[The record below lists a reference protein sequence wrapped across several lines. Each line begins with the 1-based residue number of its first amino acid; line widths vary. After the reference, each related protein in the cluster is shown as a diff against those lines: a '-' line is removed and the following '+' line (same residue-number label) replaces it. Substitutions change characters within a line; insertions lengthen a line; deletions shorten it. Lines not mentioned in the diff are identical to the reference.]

1 MGNDEL
7 ARWWRQRSASQVE
20 CFRSAN
26 GSIQFVAQ
34 TDHADGMVVKIPTQ
48 AETASI
54 CRCSGR
60 EAAFENRYEFGQNW
74 VYVVTPSGECEIE
87 VQL

>member
-1 MGNDEL
+1 
-7 ARWWRQRSASQVE
+7 
-20 CFRSAN
+20 
-26 GSIQFVAQ
+26 
-34 TDHADGMVVKIPTQ
+34 MVVKIPTQ